1 MKKFSLLA
9 LTFLVASFY
18 ANCQDTLRLMNGRV
32 IEVSIRDISEMKIS
46 YQLKNAKK
54 VSFQER
60 TTDEIFSFKKE
71 GQKEVQVY
79 QYNVERGNFYTIEEM
94 KQFILGEQ
102 HADSY
107 HRSTFTKISAV
118 AVGSVAGYFMA
129 DGGGVIAASPIVYST
144 VMMIPKVHLQRNNY
158 NGDLRNI
165 APYRAGYS
173 RVSKGKRFLNNLAY
187 SAIGMIGS
195 FVLFEY
201 TDASL

>member
-1 MKKFSLLA
+1 MQKKLVFKNEQ
-9 LTFLVASFY
+9 LTKYSH
-18 ANCQDTLRLMNGRV
+18 
-32 IEVSIRDISEMKIS
+32 S
-46 YQLKNAKK
+46 KK
-54 VSFQER
+54 
-60 TTDEIFSFKKE
+60 KGK
-71 GQKEVQVY
+71 KEVQVY

-165 APYRAGYS
+165 ASYRAGYS